1 MYNHWNYAT
10 NDEFWHHHFWPTQR
24 LLFLKIYLVFSQNCK
39 RICDATST
47 KTQNKLSL
55 QKCLYFFLT
64 FWSTAITKWPAMRMN
79 TQKSRNKDKRKMNTY
94 HIVNVLHVL
103 FSSIYSSIFLKLV
116 SQLQLNLIA
125 NFVCEKS
132 GIYTI
137 KSLALTVNTIN
148 HIDQTRR
155 VDKCRFSSELISKK
169 IIMFLFDFGKKKT

>member
-1 MYNHWNYAT
+1 MNFDTIIFDQLNAYFFWKYIWYSHKIVNVYVMLPQQKLKT
-10 NDEFWHHHFWPTQR
+10 NWAF
-24 LLFLKIYLVFSQNCK
+24 
-39 RICDATST
+39 
-47 KTQNKLSL
+47 KL
-55 QKCLYFFLT
+55 CLYFFST
-64 FWSTAITKWPAMRMN
+64 FRSTAITKWPAMRMN